1 MKKFLYLLVAIATLL
16 SASTQAQPIT
26 LSEALDILSSKNLEI
41 KAALFDESM
50 AKKDVDAVWGKN
62 FGKLTFTQDVANSND
77 AGNVF
82 GFKLSSREATF
93 GDFGFGAPNMPT
105 NQNSP
110 AYLTTPPSTLNYPDS
125 REYYQSKL
133 KYEVPLF
140 TGFQLTNYEHIMKE
154 VAKIKGLDK
163 QKMINEKKY
172 ELKKTFYDVALVQ
185 KSAKE
190 LHKIL
195 DNINTLMN
203 MTQAMIDEGYA
214 KHVDLLE
221 VKAKKANVQRLLIQ
235 MDSNEQLLYHYL
247 SFLLNQNVTSIITP
261 KNDLIPTTL
270 SDKEIIDRNL
280 DIQKAKNGLRVKKD
294 MVGVSQ
300 SAFYPT
306 IGAFAEVS
314 TADNTFL
321 GDADKHKAYSV
332 GARLTWN
339 LFSGN
344 TDSANM
350 QKARLEEMK
359 TATQVELAKRG
370 IALKISKIKTEI
382 LEYTAEIKS
391 LEQELLLANTIYAN
405 YEGRYKEKLVS
416 MSDVIIKQSQQIEK
430 ILKLQQIKNKRNERI
445 LALENL
451 ANKE

>member
-1 MKKFLYLLVAIATLL
+1 MKKSLSLLTTVVTLL
-16 SASTQAQPIT
+16 TVSAQATP
-26 LSEALDILSSKNLEI
+26 LSLDEALDILSSKNLEI
-41 KAALFDESM
+41 KAAALDESM
-50 AKKDVDAVWGKN
+50 ADKDVDAVWGQN

-93 GDFGFGAPNMPT
+93 GDFGFADFSMT
-105 NQNSP
+105 NP
-110 AYLTTPPSTLNYPDS
+110 AILSVQPKDLNYPKS

-133 KYEVPLF
+133 KYELPVF
-140 TGFQLTNYEHIMKE
+140 TGFALSNYKHIMQE

-163 QKMINEKKY
+163 QQVINEKKY

-190 LHKIL
+190 LRKIL
-195 DNINTLMN
+195 NNINTLMD

-221 VKAKKANVQRLLIQ
+221 VKAKKGNVERLLIQ
-235 MDSNEQLLYHYL
+235 MDSNEKLLYHYL
-247 SFLLNQNVTSIITP
+247 SFLLHQTVTSIEVP
-261 KNDLIPTTL
+261 KKDLTLNTL
-270 SDKEIIDRNL
+270 SDEEIMKRNI
-280 DIQKAKNGLRVKKD
+280 DIQKATTGLNVKED
-294 MVGVSQ
+294 MVNVSQ
-300 SAFYPT
+300 AAFYPT
-306 IGAFAEVS
+306 VGAFAELS

-321 GDADKHKAYSV
+321 GAADEHKAYTV

-344 TDSANM
+344 TDNAKL
-350 QKARLEEMK
+350 QKARLEKLK
-359 TATQVELAKRG
+359 TAAQVQLAKTG
-370 IALKISKIKTEI
+370 ISLKISKIKTEI

-391 LEQELLLANTIYAN
+391 LEQELLLADTIYEN

-430 ILKLQQIKNKRNERI
+430 ILQLQQIKNKRNERI